1 MNPLDFTPS
10 DFNAY
15 LAEMYPDG
23 GGNAGFLRQQYR
35 EKNNFTN
42 MLPDGGVAD
51 GRQPIAGGF
60 ASKDAGATGRDAM
73 RSLRPAI
80 WNGIRGLLQ
89 GGGEAVQAPLDAYRG
104 LLSPDEMTGAAM
116 GTAGMAM
123 GGGMAASGRGLLDYD
138 PNTVSAGGNKPPL
151 KADLDPMKYQKVKMD
166 DFLSD
171 AYIGIEDTGVNL
183 ARTPMSW
190 EDMEGKVVLP
200 FYGDRTSG
208 GLLVNSVND
217 VKFDKPVYTEGG
229 VDFMRGPA
237 AQADKAIWASN
248 QNITK
253 RLSDTAD
260 AAAKAF
266 PDRDIVGMTGSMSPD
281 ANDFATM
288 TGAAVGELVQAK
300 GIPRAT
306 AVEFDGIMK
315 SADPNFV
322 GVNSPDLRKWLETT
336 SSPLRKAFIRLA
348 DTAPMKAGGFP
359 DMGLGRYAVT
369 DVTQRDMPPGMFGM
383 GVSKIDT
390 SAPRMF
396 NNPKGNQPRASVPH
410 GTYNSQISGDYL
422 GSLTPVPQGLVWR
435 DLYDS
440 MEGKLTKA
448 GQPLTS
454 AHKTHAIKTKVPAVE
469 ITPQVLEG
477 ILDYMSRL
485 QG

>member
-1 MNPLDFTPS
+1 MASIWDALFPQTDYRTASPQGGYADLYANGLLGSRTDTPRS
-10 DFNAY
+10 
-15 LAEMYPDG
+15 
-23 GGNAGFLRQQYR
+23 
-35 EKNNFTN
+35 
-42 MLPDGGVAD
+42 V
-51 GRQPIAGGF
+51 
-60 ASKDAGATGRDAM
+60 DAM
-73 RSLRPAI
+73 RSSQDFVPVLGDVLAFGEAGNALAKGDRKTAAI
-80 WNGIRGLLQ
+80 MAGAGLL
-89 GGGEAVQAPLDAYRG
+89 GLVPGVGDALARPVMAAG
-104 LLSPDEMTGAAM
+104 RKGAELARRIEVDPNAM
-116 GTAGMAM
+116 GSM
-123 GGGMAASGRGLLDYD
+123 GGNVRLG
-138 PNTVSAGGNKPPL
+138 AGGNRPPL
-151 KADLDPMKYQKVKMD
+151 KSDLDPMKYQNVKMD
-166 DFLSD
+166 DYLSD

-260 AAAKAF
+260 KAAKAF

-288 TGAAVGELVQAK
+288 TGASVGELVQAK

-369 DVTQRDMPPGMFGM
+369 DVAQRDMQPGMFGM

-396 NNPKGNQPRASVPH
+396 NNPKGNQQGASVPH

-422 GSLTPVPQGLVWR
+422 GSLPPVPQGLLFR
-435 DLYDS
+435 DVYDS
-440 MEGKLTKA
+440 MEGKLTKK

-454 AHKTHAIKTKVPAVE
+454 AHKTHAIKTKVPAQE

-477 ILDYMSRL
+477 ILNYMSRL
-485 QG
+485 QE